1 MKHSKT
7 DQERKG
13 MKVII
18 GMVKDDLCPILPIP
32 NFLKVKGSYSGPLFC
47 RKAGTFLSK
56 SRYVDCVGSA
66 LSKANLPA
74 DVFAGHRFV

>member
-47 RKAGTFLSK
+47 RKTGTFLSK
-56 SRYVDCVGSA
+56 SRYVTRSEK
-66 LSKANLPA
+66 SRLPHTQQQ
-74 DVFAGHRFV
+74 DTLFTIKR